1 MPRITILAN
10 RIPKKVKPSGYPIRV
25 FKCVLGLHTTIIWSY
40 HVHITIGLPLDI
52 EGLLT
57 GCIIYH
63 GLFTGCIMYC
73 LLIHRLLFYSVVGE
87 MAAILVV
94 LHAKKL
100 LNLDPIG
107 EGLYKNLSTLNI
119 NLLLPNIE
127 TPLSIPWI
135 ILLHSLYRDSCCC
148 NGIVGWNCTLHTL
161 FYFCQHLSHSQDSY
175 RGQV

>member
-63 GLFTGCIMYC
+63 GLFTGCIMYW
-73 LLIHRLLFYSVVGE
+73 LLIHRLLFYSVVVS
-87 MAAILVV
+87 ADA
-94 LHAKKL
+94 
-100 LNLDPIG
+100 
-107 EGLYKNLSTLNI
+107 
-119 NLLLPNIE
+119 
-127 TPLSIPWI
+127 
-135 ILLHSLYRDSCCC
+135 SLYRNS
-148 NGIVGWNCTLHTL
+148 NFLLVLPMKIWKQPWKVSQLLKFSILAWRPNWPKKTTNV
-161 FYFCQHLSHSQDSY
+161 QDSFEL
-175 RGQV
+175 GFMLL